1 MDIFNVLN
9 LIGGL
14 CLFLFG
20 MNLMGQALERRAGG
34 KLRSLL
40 GKMTGRKLAGFAT
53 GLGITAVIQSSSA
66 TTVMVVGFVNSGLL
80 TLRQAINVIMGAN
93 VGTTVTAWL
102 LSLGGIQSDAVWV
115 QLLKPSSFTPVLALI
130 GIVLYM
136 FCKSGKKKDTGGKVE
151 MLLLTPK
158 GNDVWEVLVNPGR
171 KALPGMEIEFSDDC
185 YCKVLD
191 KTEFGGRL
199 VEFHYNGNFD
209 SLLDQ
214 IGEMPTPP
222 YIHKKLDN
230 NDEYQTVYAKYKGS
244 AAAPTAGLH
253 FTPELMEEMKK
264 KGAEL
269 LFVTLHVGIGTFR
282 PVSEE
287 NIEDH
292 EMHKEWYTVSEET
305 AEKINKAKEEGRRII
320 AVGTTSVRTLESAGQ
335 SRKLKS
341 GSNWTQ
347 LYIYPGYQWKMVD
360 AIVTNFHLPEST
372 LIMMMASFAGREHIL
387 AAYEEAVRQKYRFF
401 SFGDAMFIR

>member
-1 MDIFNVLN
+1 MKLEEFNYDLPKELIAQEPAEPRDSCRLMMLDKNTGEWEHHGFRYILNEIRKGDIFVFNN
-9 LIGGL
+9 T
-14 CLFLFG
+14 
-20 MNLMGQALERRAGG
+20 
-34 KLRSLL
+34 K
-40 GKMTGRKLAGFAT
+40 
-53 GLGITAVIQSSSA
+53 VIPA
-66 TTVMVVGFVNSGLL
+66 
-80 TLRQAINVIMGAN
+80 R
-93 VGTTVTAWL
+93 
-102 LSLGGIQSDAVWV
+102 
-115 QLLKPSSFTPVLALI
+115 
-130 GIVLYM
+130 LY
-136 FCKSGKKKDTGGKVE
+136 GKKKDTGGKVE

-171 KALPGMEIEFSDDC
+171 KALPDC

-335 SRKLKS
+335 SGKLKS
-341 GSNWTQ
+341 GSH
-347 LYIYPGYQWKMVD
+347 
-360 AIVTNFHLPEST
+360 FHLPEST

>member
-1 MDIFNVLN
+1 MKLEEFNYDLPKELIAQEPAEPRDSCRLMMVDKKTGEWEHHHFRDILDEIREGDVFVFNN
-9 LIGGL
+9 T
-14 CLFLFG
+14 
-20 MNLMGQALERRAGG
+20 
-34 KLRSLL
+34 K
-40 GKMTGRKLAGFAT
+40 
-53 GLGITAVIQSSSA
+53 VIPA
-66 TTVMVVGFVNSGLL
+66 
-80 TLRQAINVIMGAN
+80 R
-93 VGTTVTAWL
+93 
-102 LSLGGIQSDAVWV
+102 
-115 QLLKPSSFTPVLALI
+115 
-130 GIVLYM
+130 LY
-136 FCKSGKKKDTGGKVE
+136 GKKKDTGGKVE

-158 GNDVWEVLVNPGR
+158 GNDTWEVLVNPGR
-171 KALPGMEIEFSDDC
+171 KALPGVEIEFAENC

-199 VEFHYNGNFD
+199 VEFHYDGNFD

-222 YIHKKLDN
+222 YIHKKLGN

-264 KGAEL
+264 KGAKL

-292 EMHKEWYTVSEET
+292 EVN
-305 AEKINKAKEEGRRII
+305 AARAQGRRVI

-335 SRKLKS
+335 SGILES
-341 GSNWTQ
+341 GSGWTQ
-347 LYIYPGYQWKMVD
+347 LYIYPGYQWHMVD
-360 AIVTNFHLPEST
+360 AIVTNFRLPEST
-372 LIMMMASFAGREHIL
+372 LVMMMASFAGRAHIL
-387 AAYEEAVRQKYRFF
+387 AAYEEAVKQKYRFF
-401 SFGDAMFIR
+401 SFGDAMFLR

>member
-1 MDIFNVLN
+1 MKLEEFNYDLPKELIAQEPAEPRDSCRLMMVDKKTGEWEHHHFRDILDEIREGDVFVFNN
-9 LIGGL
+9 T
-14 CLFLFG
+14 
-20 MNLMGQALERRAGG
+20 
-34 KLRSLL
+34 K
-40 GKMTGRKLAGFAT
+40 
-53 GLGITAVIQSSSA
+53 VIPA
-66 TTVMVVGFVNSGLL
+66 
-80 TLRQAINVIMGAN
+80 R
-93 VGTTVTAWL
+93 
-102 LSLGGIQSDAVWV
+102 
-115 QLLKPSSFTPVLALI
+115 
-130 GIVLYM
+130 LY
-136 FCKSGKKKDTGGKVE
+136 GKKKDTGGKVE

-158 GNDVWEVLVNPGR
+158 GNDTWEVLVNPGR
-171 KALPGMEIEFSDDC
+171 KALPGVEIEFAENC

-199 VEFHYNGNFD
+199 VEFRYDGNFD

-222 YIHKKLDN
+222 YIHKKLGN

-264 KGAEL
+264 KGAKL

-292 EMHKEWYTVSEET
+292 EMHKEWYTVSEGT
-305 AEKINKAKEEGRRII
+305 AKEVNAARAEGRRII

-335 SRKLKS
+335 SGILES
-341 GSNWTQ
+341 GSGWTQ
-347 LYIYPGYQWKMVD
+347 LYIYPGYQWHMVD

-372 LIMMMASFAGREHIL
+372 LVMMMASFAGREHIL
-387 AAYEEAVRQKYRFF
+387 AAYEEAVKQKYRFF
-401 SFGDAMFIR
+401 SFGDAMFLH

>member
-1 MDIFNVLN
+1 MKLEEFNYDLPKELIAQEPAEPRDSCRLMMVDKKTGEWEHHHFRDILDEIREGDVFVFNN
-9 LIGGL
+9 T
-14 CLFLFG
+14 
-20 MNLMGQALERRAGG
+20 
-34 KLRSLL
+34 K
-40 GKMTGRKLAGFAT
+40 
-53 GLGITAVIQSSSA
+53 VIPA
-66 TTVMVVGFVNSGLL
+66 
-80 TLRQAINVIMGAN
+80 R
-93 VGTTVTAWL
+93 
-102 LSLGGIQSDAVWV
+102 
-115 QLLKPSSFTPVLALI
+115 
-130 GIVLYM
+130 LY
-136 FCKSGKKKDTGGKVE
+136 GKKKDTGGKVE

-158 GNDVWEVLVNPGR
+158 GNDTWEVLVNPGR
-171 KALPGMEIEFSDDC
+171 KALPGVEIEFAENC

-199 VEFHYNGNFD
+199 VEFQYDGNFD

-222 YIHKKLDN
+222 YIHKKLGN

-264 KGAEL
+264 KGAKL

-305 AEKINKAKEEGRRII
+305 AKEVNAARAEGRRVI

-335 SRKLKS
+335 SGILES
-341 GSNWTQ
+341 GSGWTQ
-347 LYIYPGYQWKMVD
+347 LYIYPGYQWHMVD

-372 LIMMMASFAGREHIL
+372 LVMMMASFAGREHIL
-387 AAYEEAVRQKYRFF
+387 AAYEEAVKQKYRFF
-401 SFGDAMFIR
+401 SFGDAMFLR